1 MLGFRARGEID
12 RERRNGERGNGIE
25 GREEQRG
32 VLLIP
37 ARPRQ
42 SERVDAREGEATRA
56 VATER

>member
-1 MLGFRARGEID
+1 MCGKN
-12 RERRNGERGNGIE
+12 RENGEERNGIE